1 MTSLVGLHRAWIP
14 KPVMWFGPQRR
25 QPGEATS
32 PEDVLAMLPQ
42 LKSMAMLIHCLQTE
56 RGITCGWIASAA
68 QHPLF
73 CDSIITCRTST
84 DAVLEATDGSRTTP
98 PQTKQSLEVL
108 RTAAKSPPSTD
119 ATTHAFMETFTG
131 YDELIAD
138 VQAELLAG
146 DFANSAA
153 TTILSAFS
161 QLKDAV
167 GVVRAFVSAALV
179 MSEESL
185 ASLSD
190 RMRGMLIVCLHRQRA
205 CTAAIRASA
214 PRKLLNLVGA
224 GFGTLP
230 RTIILTHHPRPAT
243 DEHHS
248 GAPSLTRLDRVDVRR
263 ATQRDGDGPEGSRVR
278 SECLVGPLVADGGE
292 LVARFDEPHQQ
303 AALAAADPA
312 A

>member
-1 MTSLVGLHRAWIP
+1 MSEVERQVVASAMTSLVGLHRAWIP
-14 KPVMWFGPQRR
+14 RPVMWFRPQRR
-25 QPGEATS
+25 QPGEAAS

-42 LKSMAMLIHCLQTE
+42 LKSMAMLIHCLQSE

-73 CDSIITCRTST
+73 CDSIVTCRAST
-84 DAVLEATDGSRTTP
+84 DAALQATDDSRTAP
-98 PQTKQSLEVL
+98 PQTKQSLEML
-108 RTAAKSPPSTD
+108 RTAAVAHKSPQSTD
-119 ATTHAFMETFTG
+119 ALTHAFMETFTG

-179 MSEESL
+179 MSADSL

-214 PRKLLNLVGA
+214 PRKLLSLVGA
-224 GFGTLP
+224 GFGP
-230 RTIILTHHPRPAT
+230 FARTIVLPTTRRPPPT
-243 DEHHS
+243 S
-248 GAPSLTRLDRVDVRR
+248 ISL
-263 ATQRDGDGPEGSRVR
+263 
-278 SECLVGPLVADGGE
+278 
-292 LVARFDEPHQQ
+292 ARHF
-303 AALAAADPA
+303 
-312 A
+312 